1 MSSSL
6 KNGKK
11 IKKAYKLDSI
21 DENIISLLLF
31 GSDHKNISTILHVG
45 LTRVPGENF
54 LKKNR
59 IMRNDL

>member
-6 KNGKK
+6 ENGKK

-54 LKKNR
+54 
-59 IMRNDL
+59 